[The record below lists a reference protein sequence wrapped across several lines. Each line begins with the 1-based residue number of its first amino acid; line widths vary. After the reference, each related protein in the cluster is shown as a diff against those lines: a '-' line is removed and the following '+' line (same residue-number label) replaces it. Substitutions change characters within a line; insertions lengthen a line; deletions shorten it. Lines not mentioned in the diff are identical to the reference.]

1 MLAPGAGGLLT
12 AINFPRRAGAIFLI
26 RMAASAPLHRLE
38 LRLRELAQL
47 FNSLDPAPFLDRDL
61 AREAEEYIES
71 WAMEYPPG
79 SRLHIHVHLQK
90 LPAEPE
96 PGALISEAIHHYFS
110 YKAELARREL
120 RRLLSQGRESLLIGL
135 AFLAACLLAA
145 SAVDQYAS
153 GALLKF
159 GRESLT
165 IAGWGAMWR
174 PIQIFLYDWWPINRR
189 RRIYHALAHAPV
201 HVTLPPPA

>member
-1 MLAPGAGGLLT
+1 MTAPQP
-12 AINFPRRAGAIFLI
+12 I
-26 RMAASAPLHRLE
+26 HRLE

-61 AREAEEYIES
+61 ARDAEEYIES
-71 WAMEYPPG
+71 WAMEYPSA

-90 LPAEPE
+90 IPTEANPETLIAE
-96 PGALISEAIHHYFS
+96 SIHHYFA

-120 RRLLSQGRESLLIGL
+120 RRLLGQGRESLLIGL

-145 SAVDQYAS
+145 NAVDQYAS
-153 GALLKF
+153 GALQKF

-165 IAGWGAMWR
+165 IAGWVAMWR
-174 PIQIFLYDWWPINRR
+174 PIQIFLYDWWPIQRR
-189 RRIYHALAHAPV
+189 RRVYRSLAHAQV
-201 HVTLPPPA
+201 RIELAPPAP

>member
-1 MLAPGAGGLLT
+1 VTAPQP
-12 AINFPRRAGAIFLI
+12 I
-26 RMAASAPLHRLE
+26 HRLE

-71 WAMEYPPG
+71 WAMEHPPG

-90 LPAEPE
+90 APSETQPE
-96 PGALISEAIHHYFS
+96 TLITESIHHYFA

-120 RRLLSQGRESLLIGL
+120 HRLLGQGRESLLIGL
-135 AFLAACLLAA
+135 AFLAACLLGA

-153 GALLKF
+153 GALQKF

-165 IAGWGAMWR
+165 IAGWVAMWR
-174 PIQIFLYDWWPINRR
+174 PIQIFLYDWWPIQRR
-189 RRIYHALAHAPV
+189 RRVYQALAHA
-201 HVTLPPPA
+201 HVRIELPPPAT

>member
-1 MLAPGAGGLLT
+1 
-12 AINFPRRAGAIFLI
+12 
-26 RMAASAPLHRLE
+26 MAAPQPVHRLE

-90 LPAEPE
+90 APTEADPGTLIAE
-96 PGALISEAIHHYFS
+96 SIHHYFA
-110 YKAELARREL
+110 YKGEIARREL
-120 RRLLSQGRESLLIGL
+120 HRLLAQGRESLLIGL

-145 SAVDQYAS
+145 TVVDQYAS

-165 IAGWGAMWR
+165 IAGWVAMWR
-174 PIQIFLYDWWPINRR
+174 PIQIFLYDWWPISRR
-189 RRIYHALAHAPV
+189 RRVYRSLAHAQVRIELPAAAAAPV
-201 HVTLPPPA
+201 GEPKAAR

>member
-1 MLAPGAGGLLT
+1 VAAPQQV
-12 AINFPRRAGAIFLI
+12 
-26 RMAASAPLHRLE
+26 HRLE

-71 WAMEYPPG
+71 WAMDYPTG

-90 LPAEPE
+90 APTETEPDPE
-96 PGALISEAIHHYFS
+96 KLISEAIHHYFA
-110 YKAELARREL
+110 YKGELARREL
-120 RRLLSQGRESLLIGL
+120 RRLLDQGRESLLIGL
-135 AFLAACLLAA
+135 AFLAACLLGAT
-145 SAVDQYAS
+145 AVDQYAT
-153 GALLKF
+153 GGLQKF

-165 IAGWGAMWR
+165 IAGWVAMWR

-189 RRIYHALAHAPV
+189 RRIYGALAHAQV
-201 HVTLPPPA
+201 RVELPKP